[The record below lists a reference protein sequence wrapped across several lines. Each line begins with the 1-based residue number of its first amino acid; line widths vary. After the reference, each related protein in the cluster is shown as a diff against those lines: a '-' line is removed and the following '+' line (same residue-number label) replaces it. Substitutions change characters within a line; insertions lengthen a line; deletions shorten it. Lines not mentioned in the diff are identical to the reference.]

1 MARKILDI
9 ENFDNV
15 QKTVNADSPDINLAE
30 IIDKYYE
37 ANKIKSVQEKIVKAN
52 SNIIKEQL
60 AAKKL
65 TEFSSGKHTARL
77 SKTETIEYDEIKL
90 LKLAK
95 ELPGDLSSQIVENVE
110 VVNLEKLERLIIEGK
125 LDTKQ
130 FKDAEVVKTTTKLY
144 VK

>member
-1 MARKILDI
+1 MARKLDI

-15 QKTVNADSPDINLAE
+15 QKTVNADSPEINLAE

-37 ANKIKSVQEKIVKAN
+37 ANKEKKLQETIVKTN
-52 SNIIKEQL
+52 GEIIKKQL
-60 AAKKL
+60 TTKKL
-65 TEFSSGKHTARL
+65 TEFNSGKHTAKL
-77 SKTETIEYDEIKL
+77 STSESIEYDEIKL

-95 ELPGDLSSQIVENVE
+95 ELPSDLSSQIVESVE

>member
-1 MARKILDI
+1 MARKLDI

-37 ANKIKSVQEKIVKAN
+37 ANKIKGEQEKIVKAN

-60 AAKKL
+60 AAKNL
-65 TEFSSGKHTARL
+65 NEFSSGKHTAKL
-77 SKTETIEYDEIKL
+77 SKSESIEYDEVKL

-95 ELPGDLSSQIVENVE
+95 GLPTELASQIVESIE

-125 LDTKQ
+125 LETKQ
-130 FKDAEVVKTTTKLY
+130 FADAEVRKTVTKLY